1 MSLTNL
7 SFIQQFTGND
17 PVKAK
22 KYISMFLASAPG
34 LVSKMEHAIEIS
46 DFDTLRINAHSLK
59 PLISYMGI
67 ATLEQPIK
75 DIESY
80 AANTTN
86 VDTLRAMLEA
96 FKIEIEKAIEEL
108 KVKEASL

>member
-1 MSLTNL
+1 MSLTDL

-22 KYISMFLASAPG
+22 KYITMFLASAPG
-34 LVSKMEHAIEIS
+34 LVSKMEHAIETN

-67 ATLEQPIK
+67 VTLEQPIK

-80 AANTTN
+80 AANNTN
-86 VDTLRAMLEA
+86 AETLRTMLQN
-96 FKIEIEKAIEEL
+96 FKLQIGKAIEEL
-108 KVKEASL
+108 KEKEASL